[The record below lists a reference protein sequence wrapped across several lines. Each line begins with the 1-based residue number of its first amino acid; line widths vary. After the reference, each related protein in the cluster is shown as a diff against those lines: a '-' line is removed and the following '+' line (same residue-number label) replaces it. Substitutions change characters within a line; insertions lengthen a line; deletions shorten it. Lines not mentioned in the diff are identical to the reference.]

1 LHHFFKIL
9 KDSLE
14 NFGLVQELMRKEK
27 QEIMEREKLMKRR
40 KTFKRIRLDSPDSP
54 TSFGKKGK
62 KKDFNNRLGTV
73 VVGDEKI
80 KIMIENYLK
89 RKLKNTL
96 SIVDRA
102 RICERDASQIFTKIN
117 K

>member
-1 LHHFFKIL
+1 MVYYFFNL

-27 QEIMEREKLMKRR
+27 LELEARKALAKKR

-54 TSFGKKGK
+54 TSRGRGGK

-89 RKLKNTL
+89 RKIKIFLPNRSRSKEN
-96 SIVDRA
+96 
-102 RICERDASQIFTKIN
+102 RDFLTKPSVW
-117 K
+117 

>member
-1 LHHFFKIL
+1 
-9 KDSLE
+9 
-14 NFGLVQELMRKEK
+14 MRKEK
-27 QEIMEREKLMKRR
+27 LELEARKALAKKR

-54 TSFGKKGK
+54 TSRGRGGK
-62 KKDFNNRLGTV
+62 KKDFNNRMGTV

-89 RKLKNTL
+89 KKLKNSA

-102 RICERDASQIFTKIN
+102 RICERECSRIFKKIA
-117 K
+117 KRF

>member
-1 LHHFFKIL
+1 
-9 KDSLE
+9 
-14 NFGLVQELMRKEK
+14 MRKEK
-27 QEIMEREKLMKRR
+27 QEIMERKALAKQR